1 MVTIYLVGPT
11 IHVEVVNTR
20 AINLGPLMNH
30 LQKILDVHFKR
41 TRTSDESLTK
51 DLGPKCA
58 F

>member
-1 MVTIYLVGPT
+1 
-11 IHVEVVNTR
+11 
-20 AINLGPLMNH
+20 MNH

-41 TRTSDESLTK
+41 TKTSDESLTK